1 MDHLD
6 LILKTMSNESHA
18 ELYMLLMGLPVW
30 YFLAYWLDQVRIY
43 DENFRTYFFVFII
56 FFIPLLLTWDFM

>member
-1 MDHLD
+1 
-6 LILKTMSNESHA
+6 MSNQSHA

-56 FFIPLLLTWDFM
+56 FFIPLLLICDFM